1 MLSNYSNYQF
11 WFFFKKK
18 KMFAWLFVI
27 FACSYKN
34 MIASNLGNRYFS
46 SYLSCFS
53 FYFSIVFILNKLF
66 IGFLINLKGK
76 ILYFN
81 KFEKQNV
88 ECKETV

>member
-1 MLSNYSNYQF
+1 
-11 WFFFKKK
+11 
-18 KMFAWLFVI
+18 
-27 FACSYKN
+27 
-34 MIASNLGNRYFS
+34 MITSNLGNRDFS

-88 ECKETV
+88 EC